1 MIPVLNHFLFR
12 YSFVLHILFFFLLCL
27 WSLEA
32 DTCRQ
37 DRSTTPT
44 RGETREWQSGEPKLS
59 LSSEGEREGTRTH
72 ETRLR
77 LLGGTERGEADR
89 GRRASDRRPTTVA
102 AIIHPHPLPPRK
114 PEARTVSDKSGLG
127 GIQSGAHRE
136 VKALTDGRTGI

>member
-1 MIPVLNHFLFR
+1 MLPVAIQSFCGINTSSVYNVFFTLMLIISVLNHFLFR

-44 RGETREWQSGEPKLS
+44 RGETREWRAEVESG
-59 LSSEGEREGTRTH
+59 GEREGTRTH

-77 LLGGTERGEADR
+77 LLGGTERERGEADR
-89 GRRASDRRPTTVA
+89 GRRTSDRRPTQPPKRSF
-102 AIIHPHPLPPRK
+102 IHIHESPK
-114 PEARTVSDKSGLG
+114 
-127 GIQSGAHRE
+127 RE
-136 VKALTDGRTGI
+136 P